1 MATPHI
7 AGIYAIM
14 KQANPDHTQATAQ
27 SAIMTTAYQDPF
39 TFDVPDPFY
48 MGSGH
53 VDVGKV
59 GKGSV
64 FEPGLVYAADYMD
77 YLGFICGVSPE
88 KLGLFNSAI
97 TCNDLESRGI
107 HTEASNLNYPSIG
120 IASVTGT
127 KTVVR
132 TVTSVAKENGV
143 RVYKAV
149 VDAPEGYNITI
160 KPDNI
165 RLKKGD
171 EATFEVVVTQNTD
184 DVYYGYWR
192 FGSLT
197 WVDKKAKY
205 EVRSPIAVRAEFFDS
220 PSDIYTH
227 GETGS
232 TSFDVSFGYNGSYEA
247 KAYGLT
253 KEIKVKEGWTIYD
266 RGFGTIGPIK
276 ITNTVLLFRTRVAQT
291 AYQSGDVVNVQV
303 IGPSSRQNSKPL
315 LVESTEQFID
325 IVLPEEGE
333 WTVYINHGDVSP
345 DKNYYSPR
353 NIAVDVSFWPIS
365 LSSTGVNG
373 SLSVESPSPLSATIF
388 PQHCMGR
395 RS

>member
-184 DVYYGYWR
+184 DVYLVIG
-192 FGSLT
+192 GL
-197 WVDKKAKY
+197 ALL
-205 EVRSPIAVRAEFFDS
+205 
-220 PSDIYTH
+220 H
-227 GETGS
+227 
-232 TSFDVSFGYNGSYEA
+232 
-247 KAYGLT
+247 GLT
-253 KEIKVKEGWTIYD
+253 RRPSTKFVVPLRSGQNSLILLLTY
-266 RGFGTIGPIK
+266 
-276 ITNTVLLFRTRVAQT
+276 TNTVRLALQALMYHLVIM
-291 AYQSGDVVNVQV
+291 VVM
-303 IGPSSRQNSKPL
+303 KPKL
-315 LVESTEQFID
+315 
-325 IVLPEEGE
+325 
-333 WTVYINHGDVSP
+333 
-345 DKNYYSPR
+345 
-353 NIAVDVSFWPIS
+353 
-365 LSSTGVNG
+365 
-373 SLSVESPSPLSATIF
+373 
-388 PQHCMGR
+388 MG
-395 RS
+395 